1 MKKRKTLKTSQ
12 LYRITFTIISMFKYL
27 MPTTINRQLAMHFI
41 TASKEAIKIHQ
52 EIQAKTKL

>member
-1 MKKRKTLKTSQ
+1 MKKKRTLKTSQ
-12 LYRITFTIISMFKYL
+12 LYRTTFTIISMSKYP

-52 EIQAKTKL
+52 EIQAKIKL